1 MKGYDA
7 YKKYVAIKLHFQT
20 NYDYF
25 KFGGK
30 AKASR
35 ESFDNRRDK
44 HIFDRLAKV
53 YDDEQY
59 ELLLVAN
66 FLDNSDVWIG
76 TISSEQGRQ
85 KYLSLKKR
93 LQSLQYQFKQDIEKI
108 RSSIDTGVIKSF
120 DDVFL
125 PHSEDSTW
133 PYLVDLMTQ
142 QDITLET
149 FILMNKVLNFLPRM
163 SKTISEDLVWPEIC
177 KVITKYSPFVRVDVK
192 PFRSIMKSAFVSP
205 EQKMLD
211 VCD

>member
-7 YKKYVAIKLHFQT
+7 YRKYVAIKLHFQT

-25 KFGGK
+25 KFAGK

-35 ESFDNRRDK
+35 ESFESRRDK

-76 TISSEQGRQ
+76 TIASEQGRQ
-85 KYLSLKKR
+85 KYLALKKR
-93 LQSLQYQFKQDIEKI
+93 LQSLQYQFKQDVEKI
-108 RSSIDTGVIKSF
+108 KSSIDAGIIKTF

-125 PHSEDSTW
+125 PQSEDSTW
-133 PYLVDLMTQ
+133 PYIVDLMTQ

-149 FILMNKVLNFLPRM
+149 FIIMNKVLNFLPRM
-163 SKTISEDLVWPEIC
+163 SKTITDDLVWPELC

-192 PFRSIMKSAFVSP
+192 PFRSIMKNAFVAP
-205 EQKMLD
+205 QQKMLD
-211 VCD
+211 VRD

>member
-7 YKKYVAIKLHFQT
+7 YRKYVAIKLHFQT

-25 KFGGK
+25 KFAGK

-35 ESFDNRRDK
+35 ESFESRRDK

-76 TISSEQGRQ
+76 TIASEQGRQ
-85 KYLSLKKR
+85 KYLALKKR
-93 LQSLQYQFKQDIEKI
+93 LQSLQYQFKQDVEKI
-108 RSSIDTGVIKSF
+108 KSSIDAGIIKTF

-125 PHSEDSTW
+125 PQSEDSTW
-133 PYLVDLMTQ
+133 PYIVDLMTQ

-149 FILMNKVLNFLPRM
+149 FIIMNKVLNFLPRM
-163 SKTISEDLVWPEIC
+163 SKTITDDLVWPELC

-192 PFRSIMKSAFVSP
+192 PFRSIMKNAFVAP
-205 EQKMLD
+205 QQKLLD